1 MKDPFGVFNLSEFK
15 KWVDESNDK
24 KSIDNFIGSL
34 VESKI
39 SFKKLLDVGE
49 TIEVNSKKVL
59 KEFIL
64 NGGNVIG
71 KNENTLLIENKKGK
85 FELHKMYIK
94 IV

>member
-1 MKDPFGVFNLSEFK
+1 MKDPFGIFNLSEFK

-24 KSIDNFIGSL
+24 KPIDNFIGSL

-39 SFKKLLDVGE
+39 SFKKLLDVSE
-49 TIEVNSKKVL
+49 TIEGNSKKVL
-59 KEFIL
+59 KEFVL
-64 NGGNVIG
+64 NGGNVID